1 MPAAL
6 DKEKKLIKK
15 LFRNKSQGQAIVM
28 VAIAFVGLIAIVG
41 LMTDGG
47 MLLITNARLQRAV
60 DSASIGA
67 AQQFRKNFTTND
79 LTNSAQTF
87 LNLNQPDASYT
98 NVEVQTCAST
108 GGTDPTLCALPL
120 RKLVRVIAS
129 EQVNFGFMR
138 VIGIN
143 STVIT
148 ANSIGEAA
156 SVDLMFVLDTSI
168 SMAAATD
175 YTNNGN
181 SCTGIFI
188 PGTTTV
194 DTNCQNTVGS
204 GDDPSTCNANNTC
217 EPMADLKAD
226 AGTFADYLFYP
237 YDRVGIVALTS
248 QTAGGTRDPV
258 QLLALDS
265 SQSDVDST
273 ISNLKVFQP
282 VVCPQPVSPQASPY
296 PGPCLN
302 YPVTNPVQNPEPFVG
317 QEYPMFRNTSPND
330 PSTINSTDV
339 GDGLLSGR

>member
-1 MPAAL
+1 M
-6 DKEKKLIKK
+6 
-15 LFRNKSQGQAIVM
+15 S
-28 VAIAFVGLIAIVG
+28 
-41 LMTDGG
+41 
-47 MLLITNARLQRAV
+47 
-60 DSASIGA
+60 SIGA
-67 AQQFRKNFTTND
+67 AEQFRKNFTQND
-79 LTNSAQTF
+79 LTNAAQTF

-98 NVEVQTCAST
+98 NVTVQTCDST
-108 GGTDPTLCALPL
+108 GGTDTTLCALPL

-188 PGTTTV
+188 PGTTTE

-204 GDDPSTCNANNTC
+204 GDDPSACNLNNTC
-217 EPMADLKAD
+217 EPMKDLKAD

-237 YDRVGIVALTS
+237 YDRVGVVALTS
-248 QTAGGTRDPV
+248 QSASGTRDPV

-265 SQSDVDST
+265 SQSDVDTTIGNFKGFPACRLRST
-273 ISNLKVFQP
+273 RISSSKP
-282 VVCPQPVSPQASPY
+282 
-296 PGPCLN
+296 
-302 YPVTNPVQNPEPFVG
+302 
-317 QEYPMFRNTSPND
+317 
-330 PSTINSTDV
+330 
-339 GDGLLSGR
+339 LSWTLFKLSCY